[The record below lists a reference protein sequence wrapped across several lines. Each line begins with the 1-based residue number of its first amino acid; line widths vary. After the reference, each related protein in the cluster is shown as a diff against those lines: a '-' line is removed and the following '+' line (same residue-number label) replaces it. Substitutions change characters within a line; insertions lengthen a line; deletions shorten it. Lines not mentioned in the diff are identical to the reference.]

1 MSILLARHGETDWNI
16 AKRVQGTTD
25 IPLNENGKKQARLLY
40 ESLEKEKIKLCRVY
54 SSRQER
60 ALETARIVSSG
71 YQIPVEVIP
80 GLEEMNY
87 GLFEGHTWEEIE
99 ILYPDEFMKWQSDK
113 RYNKTPGGES
123 YQDLLERLFSALGQ
137 IMKETKEDIDSG
149 RYVLVLTH
157 GAVIMSLLTLRDGL
171 DFRTSYMFIDI
182 ENAKAIKFERNDLLE
197 AQQKLYPEPGIGK

>member
-40 ESLEKEKIKLCRVY
+40 ESLEKEKIKLCRIY

-60 ALETARIVSSG
+60 ALETARIVSSR

-123 YQDLLERLFSALGQ
+123 YQDLLERLFSALGR